1 MGSGPVAGEIVPSRV
16 EQQSNRVGL
25 SRSTGVSLRF
35 AVRGRIRELIR
46 TWPNLTETT
55 VNGIH
60 FVQEDSPD
68 EIGTAIAEFV
78 RK

>member
-1 MGSGPVAGEIVPSRV
+1 MGSGCVAGEIVPPRV
-16 EQQSNRVGL
+16 GQQSNRVGL
-25 SRSTGVSLRF
+25 SRSSRVSLRF

-46 TWPNLTETT
+46 TWPNLTEAT

-60 FVQEDSPD
+60 FGREDSPD